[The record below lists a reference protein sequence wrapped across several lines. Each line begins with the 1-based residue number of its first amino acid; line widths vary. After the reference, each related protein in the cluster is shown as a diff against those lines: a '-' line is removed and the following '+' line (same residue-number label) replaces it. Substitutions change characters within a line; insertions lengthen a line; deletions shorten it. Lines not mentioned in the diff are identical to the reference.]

1 MGVEEINP
9 TDMEK
14 LVYLIATGNRSEID
28 YYLDKWYKKG
38 VLGNTNLAIDGD
50 VMTSLDGK
58 EQYIPKT
65 FGTNQNEAVYNVLK
79 NTLDTIQQAVESE
92 TYQNLFS
99 AESWN
104 NLMKMGYSPIEAMK
118 ENPNLLGASTL
129 VALQDYS
136 SFQKDFHKNLAEI
149 VKYKLAI
156 KERKEELLK
165 SAPTANTE
173 DEKKTQ
179 AESIN
184 NDAKIQEYNKKLEEL
199 RKEREK
205 FLNGE
210 KNRYYSGQALF
221 AANEKLHKEFVDL
234 SKETYAKL
242 KKGMSYESLNEDD
255 KKKLDAEYDEYYAK
269 EGREKIYRAYDFYLS
284 LAEKFAPIIKKYGE
298 TLDKDYKKDEKLPQ
312 IFAVTDF
319 LNTDVEINKLDKEAK
334 DLQDKIATLKAQKST
349 PEIDQQIRDAEL
361 ELSDIRIKA
370 DTLDKQRRFALLNA
384 NLSTISVTD
393 RARLEAL
400 IGSTDSEGNI
410 SLSGDTVQMDG
421 NKNVVLTPGPVTK
434 KIFDGL
440 RKEYAQN
447 ADKGEYRYDD
457 NEYFTALKLVAKTY
471 ARSGGAEGAITNYL
485 SDVYQKYYDSI
496 NGQYFSD
503 EIEQVFEKH
512 PGTPPW
518 IDYSPGESHLEVA
531 EQANKVVQN
540 LGVDNAAAIRAYEEL
555 LNLIGEKT
563 NLLEPENK
571 VYLDE
576 LLKYLIPHIDG
587 ESIIDIIK
595 EIDTLR
601 EKKINYSAYY
611 DIAKEIGTDVQNLN
625 LLDLIQKELMNL
637 ASAPRLDE
645 YIIKNKSINQAL
657 DSKSLV
663 PVFKII
669 DSLIGGAAS
678 GINTTINSFS
688 GAAKDVIELPVMSQ
702 NAANL
707 LLNQGAALVERVD
720 FLKILS
726 DSNNARSLRKHKD
739 TSISMTPKWVKA
751 ILGLSDS
758 FNKSFG
764 IDLSELWKEV
774 SDGVE
779 LDKVDENNFAKF
791 EQVRIKFEQRI
802 FEEFN
807 EKNTPKTDSIQRA
820 DQLQEIADKLVN
832 LVNAKTLYKAG
843 STLITSDKDIE
854 ISPKDLVYH
863 LATIISIPSGAF
875 YTALKGINDPN

>member
-1 MGVEEINP
+1 
-9 TDMEK
+9 
-14 LVYLIATGNRSEID
+14 
-28 YYLDKWYKKG
+28 
-38 VLGNTNLAIDGD
+38 
-50 VMTSLDGK
+50 MTSLDGK

-65 FGTNQNEAVYNVLK
+65 FGTNQNDAVYNVLK

-99 AESWN
+99 SESWD

-136 SFQKDFHKNLAEI
+136 SFQNDFHKNLTDI

-156 KERKEELLK
+156 KERKEELSK
-165 SAPTANTE
+165 AAPTASTE

-184 NDAKIQEYNKKLEEL
+184 NDAKIQEYNKKLDEL

-234 SKETYAKL
+234 SKETYTKL
-242 KKGMSYESLNEDD
+242 KKGMSYESLNEED

-298 TLDKDYKKDEKLPQ
+298 TLDKNYKKDKKLPQ

-319 LNTDVEINKLDKEAK
+319 LNTDVEISKLDKEAK
-334 DLQDKIATLKAQKST
+334 ELQDKIKTLKAQEST
-349 PEIDQQIRDAEL
+349 PEVDQQIRDAEL
-361 ELSDIRIKA
+361 ELSDDITKA
-370 DTLDKQRRFALLNA
+370 DALDKQRRFALLNT

-410 SLSGDTVQMDG
+410 SLSGDTVQMDE
-421 NKNVVLTPGPVTK
+421 NKNVILTPGPVTK
-434 KIFDGL
+434 QIFDSL
-440 RKEYAQN
+440 RKEYTQN

-457 NEYFTALKLVAKTY
+457 NEYFTALKLIAKTY
-471 ARSGGAEGAITNYL
+471 AKSGGAEGAITNYL

-496 NGQYFSD
+496 NGQYLND

-540 LGVDNAAAIRAYEEL
+540 LGVDTAAAIRAYEEL
-555 LNLIGEKT
+555 LNLIGKKT

-571 VYLDE
+571 AYLDE

-601 EKKINYSAYY
+601 ENKIHYSAYY

-645 YIIKNKSINQAL
+645 YIIKNQSINQSL
-657 DSKSLV
+657 DSKSLA
-663 PVFKII
+663 PVFNII
-669 DSLIGGAAS
+669 NSLIGGAAS

-688 GAAKDVIELPVMSQ
+688 GTAKDAIELPVMSQ

-707 LLNQGAALVERVD
+707 LLNQGTALAERIN
-720 FLKILS
+720 FLTILS
-726 DSNNARSLRKHKD
+726 NANNAKSLRKHKD
-739 TSISMTPKWVKA
+739 TAISMTPKWIKA

-758 FNKSFG
+758 FNASFK
-764 IDLSELWKEV
+764 IDLSEL
-774 SDGVE
+774 
-779 LDKVDENNFAKF
+779 
-791 EQVRIKFEQRI
+791 
-802 FEEFN
+802 
-807 EKNTPKTDSIQRA
+807 
-820 DQLQEIADKLVN
+820 
-832 LVNAKTLYKAG
+832 
-843 STLITSDKDIE
+843 
-854 ISPKDLVYH
+854 
-863 LATIISIPSGAF
+863 
-875 YTALKGINDPN
+875 

>member
-210 KNRYYSGQALF
+210 KNRYYSGHALF

>member
-65 FGTNQNEAVYNVLK
+65 FGVNQNEAVYNVLK

-99 AESWN
+99 SESWN

-136 SFQKDFHKNLAEI
+136 SFQKDFHKNLTEI

-156 KERKEELLK
+156 KERKDELSK
-165 SAPTANTE
+165 AAPTANTE
-173 DEKKTQ
+173 DEKKIQ

-205 FLNGE
+205 FLNGG

-298 TLDKDYKKDEKLPQ
+298 TLDKDYKKDGKLPQ
-312 IFAVTDF
+312 IFAVTDY

-334 DLQDKIATLKAQKST
+334 DLQDKITTLKAQKST

-370 DTLDKQRRFALLNA
+370 DALDKQRRFALLNTD
-384 NLSTISVTD
+384 LSTISVTD

-400 IGSTDSEGNI
+400 IGSIDSEGNI

-457 NEYFTALKLVAKTY
+457 NEYFAALKLVAKTY
-471 ARSGGAEGAITNYL
+471 ARSGGAKSTFQNYL
-485 SDVYQKYYDSI
+485 SNLSEKYLD
-496 NGQYFSD
+496 QYNDYEYLSP
-503 EIEQVFEKH
+503 EIEQIFEKE
-512 PGTPPW
+512 PGT
-518 IDYSPGESHLEVA
+518 
-531 EQANKVVQN
+531 
-540 LGVDNAAAIRAYEEL
+540 
-555 LNLIGEKT
+555 
-563 NLLEPENK
+563 
-571 VYLDE
+571 
-576 LLKYLIPHIDG
+576 
-587 ESIIDIIK
+587 
-595 EIDTLR
+595 
-601 EKKINYSAYY
+601 
-611 DIAKEIGTDVQNLN
+611 
-625 LLDLIQKELMNL
+625 
-637 ASAPRLDE
+637 
-645 YIIKNKSINQAL
+645 KS
-657 DSKSLV
+657 
-663 PVFKII
+663 
-669 DSLIGGAAS
+669 
-678 GINTTINSFS
+678 
-688 GAAKDVIELPVMSQ
+688 
-702 NAANL
+702 
-707 LLNQGAALVERVD
+707 
-720 FLKILS
+720 
-726 DSNNARSLRKHKD
+726 
-739 TSISMTPKWVKA
+739 
-751 ILGLSDS
+751 
-758 FNKSFG
+758 
-764 IDLSELWKEV
+764 
-774 SDGVE
+774 
-779 LDKVDENNFAKF
+779 
-791 EQVRIKFEQRI
+791 
-802 FEEFN
+802 
-807 EKNTPKTDSIQRA
+807 
-820 DQLQEIADKLVN
+820 
-832 LVNAKTLYKAG
+832 
-843 STLITSDKDIE
+843 
-854 ISPKDLVYH
+854 
-863 LATIISIPSGAF
+863 
-875 YTALKGINDPN
+875 